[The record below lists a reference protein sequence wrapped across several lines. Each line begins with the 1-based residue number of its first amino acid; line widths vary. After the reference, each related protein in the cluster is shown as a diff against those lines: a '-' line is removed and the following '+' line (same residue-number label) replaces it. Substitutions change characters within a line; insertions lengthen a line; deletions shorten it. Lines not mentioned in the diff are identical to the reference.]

1 MELCKNNKNDVIPTE
16 RTVKEM
22 VEEFSAKPGVYGKNT
37 REYSELMSLDDLNEW
52 SEFCDELAKCGMTV
66 NYNNVYDTFTIG

>member
-1 MELCKNNKNDVIPTE
+1 MENHKNDAIPTE

-37 REYSELMSLDDLNEW
+37 REYSELDSIDEW
-52 SEFCDELAKCGMTV
+52 AEFCDELAKCGMTV
-66 NYNNVYDTFTIG
+66 NYNHVYDTFTIG